1 MNGGGISSTNS
12 DNEQEAEQ
20 TGIRCSFVQQTA
32 GTPGFLRAKD
42 VPRCKSPAETAKT
55 AKNSTGAGAVSTIY
69 SLIDGV
75 DFPGIPGER
84 GS

>member
-42 VPRCKSPAETAKT
+42 VPRCKSPAETAK
-55 AKNSTGAGAVSTIY
+55 NSKKQHWGRRGIY
-69 SLIDGV
+69 NLLAD
-75 DFPGIPGER
+75 
-84 GS
+84 

>member
-32 GTPGFLRAKD
+32 GTPGFLRAKAFLA
-42 VPRCKSPAETAKT
+42 VNFLQKQQKQQKT
-55 AKNSTGAGAVSTIY
+55 ALGRARYLQFT
-69 SLIDGV
+69 
-75 DFPGIPGER
+75 R
-84 GS
+84 